1 MTWLLSVLVGGI
13 VLRLLAGLW
22 VQMVDRA
29 LAPPRQHPVNF
40 ARPAGAGGVVIPFR
54 RQSISSQYRQL

>member
-29 LAPPRQHPVNF
+29 LAPPRQRPVNF
-40 ARPAGAGGVVIPFR
+40 ARPAGGVVIPFR